1 MNTKPPMLAEALAHA
16 DLLFS
21 RRELEAMIAVMGER
35 IDQALGGERAV
46 FLPVMNGALV
56 FAGHLALAIRTDLEF
71 DYAHATR
78 YRGQTAG
85 SELHWLREPAARL
98 KGRTV
103 LLVDDILDEGATLK
117 AIRENCL
124 RRGARRVLIA
134 CMCRKTHGR
143 VVEGIEADFNGVV
156 LPDRYV
162 FGFGM
167 DYHEQG
173 RNLPGIYAL
182 RDGPLTGAS
191 GS

>member
-1 MNTKPPMLAEALAHA
+1 
-16 DLLFS
+16 
-21 RRELEAMIAVMGER
+21 
-35 IDQALGGERAV
+35 
-46 FLPVMNGALV
+46 MNGALV

-71 DYAHATR
+71 DYVHATR
-78 YRGQTAG
+78 YRGHTAG
-85 SELHWLREPAARL
+85 SELHWLREPAAQL
-98 KGRTV
+98 QGRTV

-117 AIRENCL
+117 AVREDCL

-143 VVEGIEADFNGVV
+143 VVDGIEADFNGVV
-156 LPDRYV
+156 LPDCYV

-182 RDGPLTGAS
+182 RDGPGAALS
-191 GS
+191 KG